1 MMTRF
6 IVGIDLGTTNT
17 VVAYAEKSAGP
28 NALPAVF
35 EIEQL
40 VGPGAVAARSS
51 LPSLRYHP
59 APGELDPGDLG
70 LPWSWEDVAGVPNAV
85 IGSLARELGSQVPGR
100 QVASAKSWLSHPAVD
115 RSAAILPWG
124 AAGDVPKTS
133 PVLASA
139 SYLAHVRAAWNHRF
153 PTHPLDTQEIV
164 LTVPASF
171 DEAARALTVEAA
183 RLAGLGR
190 LRLLEEPQAAF
201 YDWLL
206 RHRECLTE
214 TLAGTRLVLV
224 CDVGGGTT
232 DLTLIKTRIDDGAPV
247 LTRVGVGDH
256 LMLGGDNMDLAL
268 AHVAESRLAAS
279 GDALGGTQLA
289 QLMQQCRNAK
299 ERLLSER
306 APEAATVTLLGAGA
320 RMIGGA
326 RSTALTRHE
335 VQQLVVDGFFPASG
349 PDETPRRIRGGI
361 VEFGLPYVAD
371 PAVTRHLAAFLVR
384 HEIAAREALADR
396 APPAGVL
403 PVPDAVLLNG
413 GVFRSAA
420 LAARLLEVLGAWRGR
435 AVGVLENREPDL
447 AVARG
452 AVAYALARTGI
463 GPRIR
468 GGSPRSFYLVL
479 DHGGGE
485 RRGVCL
491 LPRGSEEGQSVELTD
506 RTFALRVG
514 QPVQFN
520 LVSSIADAPCQ
531 AGELTGLAMEE
542 FHSLPPIAT
551 VLDAASAG
559 GLGEIPVR
567 LVAAL
572 TEIGTLQVHC
582 VRADDASQ
590 RWQLEFQLRGRTAA
604 TPGGPTV
611 ESHPRLAQAAQRI
624 TRIYGSRS
632 KDVNPKDVKRLRGD
646 LEKTLGA
653 RDQWDTPLL
662 RELFGV
668 LWDGAGHRRR
678 SASHERVWFNLAG
691 FCVRPGFGYPLD
703 EWRIDQLWPLFE
715 QGVQFVTESQVW
727 SEWWTLW
734 RRAAGGL
741 NEAMQTRILDEIAYY
756 LQPPGKGLVKR
767 PAGPRRQGYDDMVR
781 LAATLERVAVER
793 KVEIG
798 EWLLARLKKADE
810 SRQSWWAVGRIGA
823 RVPFHGSAH
832 NAVPPGIAQQWLE
845 QLLMVDWKKYD
856 TAAFAGVMIA
866 RVSGDRERDLTTD
879 MRERVIGA
887 LGARKAPETWVNM
900 VSQLV
905 DLSEADERRAFGESL
920 PPGLKLIH

>member
-1 MMTRF
+1 MRF
-6 IVGIDLGTTNT
+6 VVGIDLGTTNT

-28 NALPAVF
+28 DAVPAIF

-40 VGPGAVAARSS
+40 VALGEVATRAS

-59 APGELDPGDLG
+59 APGELDAGDLG
-70 LPWSWEDVAGVPNAV
+70 LPWASDDVAGVPNAV

-124 AAGDVPKTS
+124 AAEDIEKIS
-133 PVLASA
+133 PVSASA
-139 SYLAHVRAAWNHRF
+139 SYLAHLRAAWNHHF
-153 PTHPLDTQEIV
+153 PAHPLEAQEIV

-171 DEAARALTVEAA
+171 DEAARALTLEAA
-183 RLAGLGR
+183 RLAGLNK

-206 RHRECLTE
+206 RHRERLSD
-214 TLAGTRLVLV
+214 TLADMRLVLV

-232 DLTLIKTRIDDGAPV
+232 DLTLIRTGIDSGAPM

-268 AHVAESRLAAS
+268 AHVAESRLASA
-279 GDALGGTQLA
+279 GGKLGSAQLA

-299 ERLLSER
+299 ERLLSEQ
-306 APEAATVTLLGAGA
+306 APETATVTVLGAGA
-320 RMIGGA
+320 RLIGGA
-326 RSTALTRHE
+326 RSTTLSRDE
-335 VQQLVVDGFFPASG
+335 VQQMVVDGFFPASA
-349 PDETPRRIRGGI
+349 PDEQPQRVRGGI

-371 PAVTRHLAAFLVR
+371 PAVTRHLAAFLAR
-384 HEIAAREALADR
+384 HQSVAREALDDS
-396 APPAGVL
+396 APPADAL

-420 LAARLLEVLGAWRGR
+420 LSRRLLDVLGDWRGGSP
-435 AVGVLENREPDL
+435 AVLENHEPEL

-452 AVAYALARTGI
+452 AVAYALARTGT

-468 GGSPRSFYLVL
+468 GGSPRSFYLL
-479 DHGGGE
+479 LNHDGAQ
-485 RRGVCL
+485 RQGVCL
-491 LPRGSEEGQSVELTD
+491 LPRGSEEGQSVELSE

-514 QPVQFN
+514 QPVQFH
-520 LVSSIADAPCQ
+520 LVSSSADAPCQ
-531 AGELTGLAMEE
+531 PGELTPLETDD

-551 VLDAASAG
+551 VLDAAATSG
-559 GLGEIPVR
+559 FTEIPVK

-582 VRADDASQ
+582 VRADDPSQ
-590 RWQLEFQLRGRTAA
+590 RWQLEFQLRGGAAAAPAGITAPA
-604 TPGGPTV
+604 
-611 ESHPRLAQAAQRI
+611 HPRLAEAAELI
-624 TRIYGSRS
+624 MRIYGPRS
-632 KDVNPKDVKRLRGD
+632 KQVNPKDVKRLRSD

-662 RELFGV
+662 RELFAV
-668 LWDGAGHRRR
+668 LWEGVGRRRR
-678 SASHERVWFNLAG
+678 SANHERLWFNLAG
-691 FCVRPGFGYPLD
+691 FCLRPGFGYPLD
-703 EWRIDQLWPLFE
+703 DWRIEQLWPLFE
-715 QGVQFVTESQVW
+715 QGVQFVPEAQVW

-741 NEAMQTRILDEIAYY
+741 NEAMQTRVLDAIAYY
-756 LQPPGKGLVKR
+756 LQPPGKALVKR
-767 PAGPRRQGYDDMVR
+767 PPGPKCQGYEDMVR
-781 LAATLERVAVER
+781 LAGTLERVPVDR
-793 KVEIG
+793 KIEIG
-798 EWLLARLKKADE
+798 KWLLTRLKKPSE
-810 SRQSWWAVGRIGA
+810 SPQSWWAVGRVGA

-832 NAVPPGIAQQWLE
+832 NVVPPDIAHQWLE
-845 QLLMVDWKKYD
+845 QLLKADWKKQES
-856 TAAFAGVMIA
+856 AAFAAAMIA
-866 RVSGDRERDLTTD
+866 RVSGDRERDLNAD
-879 MRERVIGA
+879 IRQRVIEA
-887 LGARKAPETWVNM
+887 LNARKAPDTWLKM
-900 VSQLV
+900 VSQV
-905 DLSEADERRAFGESL
+905 VELSEADERRAFGESL

>member
-1 MMTRF
+1 MTQF

-17 VVAYAEKSAGP
+17 VVAYAQKSAGP
-28 NALPAVF
+28 DTVPAIF

-40 VGPGAVAARSS
+40 VVPGAVAARTS

-59 APGELDPGDLG
+59 APGELDPCDLG
-70 LPWSWEDVAGVPNAV
+70 LPWSWEDVAGVPDAV
-85 IGSLARELGSQVPGR
+85 IGTLARELGSQVPGR
-100 QVASAKSWLSHPAVD
+100 LVASAKSWLSHPAVD

-124 AAGDVPKTS
+124 ATDEVAKIS

-153 PTHPLDTQEIV
+153 PAQPLEAQEIV

-171 DEAARALTVEAA
+171 DEAARMLTLEAA
-183 RLAGLGR
+183 RLAGLGT

-206 RHRECLTE
+206 RHRDSLSEA
-214 TLAGTRLVLV
+214 LASARLVLV

-232 DLTLIKTRIDDGAPV
+232 DLTLIKTRIDNGVPE

-268 AHVAESRLAAS
+268 AHVAESRLIAS
-279 GDALGGTQLA
+279 GAMLAGAQLA

-299 ERLLSER
+299 ERLLSEQ
-306 APEAATVTLLGAGA
+306 APETATVTLLGAGT
-320 RMIGGA
+320 RLIGGA
-326 RSTALTRHE
+326 RSTALTRDE
-335 VQQLVVDGFFPASG
+335 VQHMVVDGFFPATD
-349 PDETPRRIRGGI
+349 PDEQPQRVRGGI

-371 PAVTRHLAAFLVR
+371 PAVTRHLAVFLAR
-384 HEIAAREALADR
+384 HENAAREALDDT
-396 APPAGVL
+396 APPPDVL

-420 LAARLLEVLGAWRGR
+420 LTARVLGVLGSWRGQT
-435 AVGVLENREPDL
+435 VGVLENPEPEL
-447 AVARG
+447 AVSRG
-452 AVAYALARTGI
+452 AVAYALARTGT

-479 DHGGGE
+479 NHDGGK
-485 RRGVCL
+485 RLGVCL
-491 LPRGSEEGQSVELTD
+491 LPRGSEEGHSVELTD
-506 RTFALRVG
+506 RTFALRLG
-514 QPVQFN
+514 QPVQFH
-520 LVSSIADAPCQ
+520 LMSSSADTPCQ
-531 AGELTGLAMEE
+531 PGELTQLESDE

-551 VLDAASAG
+551 VLDAASTGSLA
-559 GLGEIPVR
+559 EIPVK

-582 VRADDASQ
+582 VRADDPSR
-590 RWQLEFQLRGRTAA
+590 RWQLEFQLRGRTTAA
-604 TPGGPTV
+604 PGGVSV
-611 ESHPRLAQAAQRI
+611 ERHPRFTQVAELI
-624 TRIYGSRS
+624 SRIYGSRS
-632 KDVNPKDVKRLRGD
+632 KDVNPKDVKRLRSD
-646 LEKTLGA
+646 LEKMLGA

-662 RELFGV
+662 RDLFGV
-668 LWDGAGHRRR
+668 LWDGAGRRRR
-678 SASHERVWFNLAG
+678 SASHERLWFNLTG
-691 FCVRPGFGYPLD
+691 FCLRPGFGYPLD
-703 EWRIDQLWPLFE
+703 DWRIDQLWPLFE
-715 QGVQFVTESQVW
+715 QGVQFVPESQVW

-741 NEAMQTRILDEIAYY
+741 DAAMQNRVLDEISYY
-756 LQPPGKGLVKR
+756 LQPPGKALVKR
-767 PAGPRRQGYDDMVR
+767 PAGPRRQSYDDMVR

-793 KVEIG
+793 KIEIG
-798 EWLLARLKKADE
+798 EWLLTRLKKADE

-832 NAVPPGIAQQWLE
+832 AVVPPGIAKQWLE
-845 QLLMVDWKKYD
+845 ILLQVDWKKYE
-856 TAAFAGVMIA
+856 TAAFAAALIA
-866 RVSGDRERDLTTD
+866 RVSGDRERDLNAD
-879 MRERVIGA
+879 IRQRVIDA
-887 LGARKAPETWVNM
+887 LSARKAPDTWLKM
-900 VSQLV
+900 VSQV
-905 DLSEADERRAFGESL
+905 VELSEADERRAFGESL